1 MKWIGKLSEELDEL
15 IDKISIA
22 WSQGKFLDRNSVE
35 FEETLKSIGIT
46 EETFDELSRRLN
58 LGSAAVSQYGENL
71 LKYNEEIELS
81 YDSIASSVISFV
93 DTIGMAD

>member
-46 EETFDELSRRLN
+46 EETFDAFTKTKR
-58 LGSAAVSQYGENL
+58 
-71 LKYNEEIELS
+71 
-81 YDSIASSVISFV
+81 
-93 DTIGMAD
+93 